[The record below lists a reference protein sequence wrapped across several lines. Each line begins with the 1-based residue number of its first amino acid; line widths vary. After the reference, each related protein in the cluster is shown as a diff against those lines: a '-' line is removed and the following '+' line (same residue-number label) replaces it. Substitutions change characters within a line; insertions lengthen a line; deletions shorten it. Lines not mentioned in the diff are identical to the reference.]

1 MKFQF
6 LAGLAALSLLIAC
19 GSSNPLDG
27 SDVTPPSDETA
38 EVPDDQVIDEVVF
51 NLLPESIGGNL
62 KRITFDPTAE
72 VLRVDMEALDASP
85 ALATYL
91 RSDALDF
98 NDFLAY
104 AVNEGALHRTFT
116 ALARQSDRG
125 TVLAAVVA
133 DGGQFNRRFGGGY
146 YARLVPLTIPEATD
160 LPNSNLVSYAG
171 HYVGLLTPGVAN
183 PNPNIPPEVS
193 TSNNHRVSG
202 QILIDA
208 SFSDMA
214 VNGGIYNRQ
223 VVETGEALEP
233 IALTF
238 TEIRADGSFLGTVE
252 FMQATTD
259 QIGNYGGT
267 FAGPDASDVAGVL
280 LINPVRNAEGIW
292 ENGAFV
298 LGKCGLAGEGALCA
312 HN

>member
-27 SDVTPPSDETA
+27 SDVTPPPDETA

-104 AVNEGALHRTFT
+104 AVNEGALHRTF
-116 ALARQSDRG
+116 
-125 TVLAAVVA
+125 
-133 DGGQFNRRFGGGY
+133 
-146 YARLVPLTIPEATD
+146 
-160 LPNSNLVSYAG
+160 
-171 HYVGLLTPGVAN
+171 
-183 PNPNIPPEVS
+183 
-193 TSNNHRVSG
+193 
-202 QILIDA
+202 
-208 SFSDMA
+208 
-214 VNGGIYNRQ
+214 
-223 VVETGEALEP
+223 
-233 IALTF
+233 
-238 TEIRADGSFLGTVE
+238 
-252 FMQATTD
+252 
-259 QIGNYGGT
+259 
-267 FAGPDASDVAGVL
+267 
-280 LINPVRNAEGIW
+280 
-292 ENGAFV
+292 
-298 LGKCGLAGEGALCA
+298 
-312 HN
+312 